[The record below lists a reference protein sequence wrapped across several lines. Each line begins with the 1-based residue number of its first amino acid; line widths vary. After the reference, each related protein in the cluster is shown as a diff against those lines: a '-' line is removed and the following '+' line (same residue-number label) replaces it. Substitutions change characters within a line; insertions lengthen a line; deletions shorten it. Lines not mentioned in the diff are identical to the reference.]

1 MVQTLERVAEFVVAR
16 ACGFAAL
23 AIFTVMIGFA
33 WDPVMALQTGGIL
46 TLLACAILLLKGG
59 GARGKP
65 YTHTELWIILPKEE
79 RPRPEFA
86 QQMVGNV
93 MREAYL
99 RFAQRAALLSAL
111 MLSAAVVL
119 AVVGI
124 RPAGF

>member
-1 MVQTLERVAEFVVAR
+1 MVQTLERIAEFVVAR

-23 AIFTVMIGFA
+23 AIFTVMVGFA

-59 GARGKP
+59 NAPGKP
-65 YTHTELWIILPKEE
+65 YTSTELWIILPKDQ

-86 QQMVGNV
+86 QQLVGNV
-93 MREAYL
+93 MREAYF

-111 MLSAAVVL
+111 MLSTAVLL
-119 AVVGI
+119 AIVGI
-124 RPAGF
+124 KPASF